1 MLTRLFYHQV
11 EIKSWELP
19 PCREM
24 QLISLCTRLFC
35 SAVLFTAVRAGTAS
49 ISSYP
54 LAVRNPYLSTWLPG
68 NVANDA
74 PNAEPEFWQGQ
85 TLYWPIFARV
95 AGVTYYLFSEV
106 NGVDN
111 AEAATQTAIEF
122 TSTHTIITYTAG
134 DATVTVDFFSPV
146 SPSNYIRQS
155 LPYSYLTVS
164 VISTASLNVQIFSG
178 VDDSWVGFSGSLAAS
193 VQTASDGTS
202 VYFNISDPGQT
213 LYTENDQMAAWG
225 SLVFG
230 SIPSTASAMTTQYG
244 LRKTVQQAF
253 VSDGSLDDSAAVY
266 VEDYLFGVAH
276 DFGSVSSAE
285 ATFAVGYD
293 RAHALTFLG
302 ESYSGYYMSEYSSP
316 ATALPAFLADYESAY
331 AESETFDA
339 RVVAAGSGFSTE
351 YTDLLEQSVRQ
362 IYGAMDL
369 VVPTSSL
376 DTDDVVVF
384 LKEISSNGD
393 VSTVDVIFPTFPA
406 LYTISPEWIKLLCL
420 PYLIYLNTDEWP
432 EQYIPHDLG
441 STLSSLPKYTSH
453 LC

>member
-1 MLTRLFYHQV
+1 MQ
-11 EIKSWELP
+11 IGNCLP
-19 PCREM
+19 TIARM

-35 SAVLFTAVRAGTAS
+35 SAVLFTAVHAGTAS

-54 LAVRNPYLSTWLPG
+54 LAVRNPYLSAWLPG
-68 NVANDA
+68 NVASDA
-74 PNAEPEFWQGQ
+74 PTAEPEFWQGQ

-122 TSTHTIITYTAG
+122 TSTHTIITYSAG

-164 VISTASLNVQIFSG
+164 VTSAASLDVQIFSG

-193 VQTASDGTS
+193 VQTASDGAS

-230 SIPSTASAMTTQYG
+230 SKPSTASIMTTQYG

-253 VSDGSLDDSAAVY
+253 VADGSLEDSAAAAY
-266 VEDYLFGVAH
+266 VEDYLFGVSH

-331 AESETFDA
+331 AESVTLDA
-339 RVVAAGSGFSTE
+339 RVVAAGSAFSTE

-376 DTDDVVVF
+376 DTEDVVVF

-441 STLSSLPKYTSH
+441 SKSSCPFQLPSFYL